1 MDVAAILENQARTQ
15 AHKPALIFQGQTIT
29 FGQLKDF
36 SFRLADNLKSLG
48 IKRGDKVA
56 LYLPNWPEY
65 IYSYLAIW
73 SLGAT
78 AVPLDFMLTQEELSS
93 CIAHSEAAVLIAK
106 AKATISLATLK
117 HDYPALK
124 EIILCQAKAD
134 SFLSFE
140 GLVEKGKNMAP
151 EIKIQDKDY
160 AIIFY
165 TSGTTGKPKG
175 VLVNYLQLGAP
186 PKAMEYFVDFKP
198 EDIILCAL
206 PFSHLG
212 GLVYLQ
218 NNIAFGL
225 TMVLMERFSPL
236 EFLRNVQ
243 KHRVTVFWVV
253 PSMYYALLQLKEFET
268 FDLSSIRWID
278 IFGAPSSPD
287 ALRRFYQYCPKA
299 MIFNGWGLTE
309 TNAPTA
315 VIPKGSK
322 KVESIGRPAPWIEIK
337 IFDDN
342 DKEVPTGKVG
352 EIVVKGWVVTDGY
365 YKDPALTAQTIRDG
379 WFHTGDLG
387 RMDADGDLYI
397 AGREKE
403 MIKVAGEIVFEPEV
417 EAALHKNSDV
427 AEVAVVGVA
436 DKLRGEVPKAFVVL
450 KEGSSLS
457 TEDLRFFCRQH
468 LAHFKIPHY
477 FEFRESLPKNR
488 TGKIDKEALRK
499 THA

>member
-1 MDVAAILENQARTQ
+1 
-15 AHKPALIFQGQTIT
+15 
-29 FGQLKDF
+29 
-36 SFRLADNLKSLG
+36 
-48 IKRGDKVA
+48 
-56 LYLPNWPEY
+56 
-65 IYSYLAIW
+65 
-73 SLGAT
+73 
-78 AVPLDFMLTQEELSS
+78 
-93 CIAHSEAAVLIAK
+93 
-106 AKATISLATLK
+106 
-117 HDYPALK
+117 
-124 EIILCQAKAD
+124 
-134 SFLSFE
+134 
-140 GLVEKGKNMAP
+140 
-151 EIKIQDKDY
+151 
-160 AIIFY
+160 
-165 TSGTTGKPKG
+165 
-175 VLVNYLQLGAP
+175 
-186 PKAMEYFVDFKP
+186 
-198 EDIILCAL
+198 
-206 PFSHLG
+206 
-212 GLVYLQ
+212 
-218 NNIAFGL
+218 
-225 TMVLMERFSPL
+225 
-236 EFLRNVQ
+236 
-243 KHRVTVFWVV
+243 
-253 PSMYYALLQLKEFET
+253 
-268 FDLSSIRWID
+268 
-278 IFGAPSSPD
+278 
-287 ALRRFYQYCPKA
+287 LRRFYQYCPKA